1 LTQPPLLSYVN
12 GEVMTVNEA
21 KASVGG
27 ELARIERQNPDGEL
41 RPWMRDACSAAS
53 EHWGLVQQRIA
64 LDGSS
69 PQGRACC
76 RDLGLDAPERS
87 CAQKQALAA
96 ARAAA

>member
-1 LTQPPLLSYVN
+1 
-12 GEVMTVNEA
+12 MTVNEA
-21 KASVGG
+21 KAFVAE
-27 ELARIERQNPDGEL
+27 ELARIERQDPDREL

-64 LDGSS
+64 LDGPN

-76 RDLGLDAPERS
+76 KDLELDAPERTR
-87 CAQKQALAA
+87 AQKEALVA